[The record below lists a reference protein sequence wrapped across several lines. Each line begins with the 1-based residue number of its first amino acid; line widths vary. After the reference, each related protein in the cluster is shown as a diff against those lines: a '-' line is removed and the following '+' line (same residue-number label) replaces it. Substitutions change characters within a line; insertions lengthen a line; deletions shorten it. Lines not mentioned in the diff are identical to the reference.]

1 MPVIVA
7 GVKEGVA
14 IKLEVNISELY
25 YWFGSNTLKVK
36 LLVEADVMTA
46 QPFFTPAQRKRVK
59 VGSLAELVVTVKSV
73 SLIVKWVV
81 FVLYD
86 TAASWVEVL
95 V

>member
-46 QPFFTPAQRKRVK
+46 QPFFTPAQR
-59 VGSLAELVVTVKSV
+59 
-73 SLIVKWVV
+73 
-81 FVLYD
+81 
-86 TAASWVEVL
+86 
-95 V
+95 